1 LILRGS
7 HTNHEFAADE
17 RIGFF
22 WREVPMTASS
32 ESGGGQADG
41 AEACRLLSSEVRV
54 INIGLRQFA
63 SNLEA
68 RNVAVINVDWS
79 PPAVSDPKIRVL
91 LAKLG
96 G

>member
-1 LILRGS
+1 MR
-7 HTNHEFAADE
+7 
-17 RIGFF
+17 
-22 WREVPMTASS
+22 MTASTQ
-32 ESGGGQADG
+32 SGGPHNGV
-41 AEACRLLSSEVRV
+41 EAPGLLSAEVRV

-63 SNLEA
+63 TNLHA

-79 PPAVSDPKIRVL
+79 PPAVSDPKIRNL